1 MAEPAGYTHMT
12 EPAGYTHE
20 DGEPMVAS
28 AAFVYTRKP
37 TSSFLYLLNG
47 GPTIV
52 EVKTQI
58 LTV

>member
-1 MAEPAGYTHMT
+1 MEEPAGSTHMT

-28 AAFVYTRKP
+28 TAFVYTRKP
-37 TSSFLYLLNG
+37 TSSFLLFLNG
-47 GPTIV
+47 EPTII
-52 EVKTQI
+52 EAKTKI